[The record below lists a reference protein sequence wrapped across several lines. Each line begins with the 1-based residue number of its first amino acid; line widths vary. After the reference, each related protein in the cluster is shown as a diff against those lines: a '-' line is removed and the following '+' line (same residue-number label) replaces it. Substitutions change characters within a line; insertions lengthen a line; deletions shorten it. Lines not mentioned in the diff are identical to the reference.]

1 MPRIKSAKRYKVWGT
16 KGFCCKLEDGCKA
29 VYVMANRVFR
39 RKTRQYLNLVKN
51 GREIE
56 SWKRGKKS

>member
-16 KGFCCKLEDGCKA
+16 RGFCCKFEDGCKA

-39 RKTRQYLNLVKN
+39 RKTRQYLKLVKN

-56 SWKRGKKS
+56 